1 MDPKEKFRE
10 ILREGALRFSAEEL
24 PLSIERPA
32 NPEHG
37 DYASNIALQLS
48 KRLRR
53 NPRQIAEEIAK
64 ASAPALAATGLF
76 EPLTVAGAGFLNIRV
91 KAEAKLE
98 GSRQVLDQGKDDGRV
113 KTEKEESI
121 QIEFVSANP
130 TGPLHVGHGRG
141 AAYGDSL
148 AKLLEFAGARVTR
161 EFYVNDAGRQMDILA
176 LSVWLRYLQMRNVDV
191 PFPEEGYRGDYVRD
205 IAARLAN
212 ENLAGKADFSGV
224 LPDADAEIDR
234 LIDLAK
240 RTLGDGWK
248 RVHRFALEAM
258 LADQREDLAAFRVS
272 FDQWSS
278 EQALHDNGLI
288 DKALRLLQARGHL
301 FEQGGA
307 LWFRSSAFGD
317 EKDRVVRRENGQYTY
332 FASDIA
338 YHLDKFERGFD
349 RVIDVWGADHHGY
362 VPRVKGALEAFGL
375 DPGRLEI
382 ALVQFAVLY
391 RNGEKLAMGKRSGE
405 FVTLRE
411 LREEVGNDAARF
423 FYVLRKS
430 DQHLDFDLDL
440 AKSESSDNP
449 VYYVQYAHARVCSVF
464 AQIEGWDFP
473 KNLSLEPLKSDR
485 ELLLAQRL
493 AELPELILAAAR
505 ERAPHSLAFYLREL
519 AAEFHSYYNA
529 ERILVDDEP
538 LGSARLALSAAVR
551 QALANGLSL
560 LGVSATDTRT
570 PSVISSRRARSRI
583 PPRPTSRRRGSRSSA
598 SSRASSRPICPTR
611 EPGTGYAWGRTPG
624 WRISTA
630 CARCWRRTE
639 STPAS

>member
-53 NPRQIAEEIAK
+53 NPRQIAEEIAR

-91 KAEAKLE
+91 KPEAKLE
-98 GSRQVLDQGKDDGRV
+98 VIRQVLEHGKDYGRV

-176 LSVWLRYLQMRNVDV
+176 LSVWLRYLQMRNMDV

-205 IAARLAN
+205 IAARLAD

-248 RVHRFALEAM
+248 RVHRFALDAM

-272 FDQWSS
+272 FDHWSS
-278 EQALHDNGLI
+278 EQALHDKGLI

-317 EKDRVVRRENGQYTY
+317 VKDRVVRRENGQYTY

-391 RNGEKLAMGKRSGE
+391 RNGEKVAMGKRSGE

-493 AELPELILAAAR
+493 AEFPELILTAAR
-505 ERAPHSLAFYLREL
+505 ERSPHSLAFYLREL
-519 AAEFHSYYNA
+519 AAEFHSYYND
-529 ERILVDDEP
+529 ERILVDDET
-538 LGSARLALSAAVR
+538 LRSARLALSAAVR
-551 QALANGLSL
+551 QTLANGLSL
-560 LGVSATDTRT
+560 LGVSA
-570 PSVISSRRARSRI
+570 P
-583 PPRPTSRRRGSRSSA
+583 
-598 SSRASSRPICPTR
+598 
-611 EPGTGYAWGRTPG
+611 EKM
-624 WRISTA
+624 
-630 CARCWRRTE
+630 
-639 STPAS
+639 

>member
-10 ILREGALRFSAEEL
+10 ILREGALRFSAEEI

-91 KAEAKLE
+91 KPEAKLE
-98 GSRQVLDQGKDDGRV
+98 VIRQVLEHGKDYGRV

-176 LSVWLRYLQMRNVDV
+176 LSVWLRYLQMRNMDV

-248 RVHRFALEAM
+248 RVHRFALDAM

-272 FDQWSS
+272 FDHWSS
-278 EQALHDNGLI
+278 EQALHDKGLI

-317 EKDRVVRRENGQYTY
+317 VKDRVVRRENGQYTY

-375 DPGRLEI
+375 DPDKLEI

-391 RNGEKLAMGKRSGE
+391 RNGEKVAMGKRSGE

-493 AELPELILAAAR
+493 AEFPELILTAAR

-519 AAEFHSYYNA
+519 AAEFHSYYND
-529 ERILVDDEP
+529 ERILVDDET
-538 LGSARLALSAAVR
+538 LRSARLALSAAVR
-551 QALANGLSL
+551 QTLANGLSL
-560 LGVSATDTRT
+560 LGVSA
-570 PSVISSRRARSRI
+570 P
-583 PPRPTSRRRGSRSSA
+583 
-598 SSRASSRPICPTR
+598 
-611 EPGTGYAWGRTPG
+611 EKM
-624 WRISTA
+624 
-630 CARCWRRTE
+630 
-639 STPAS
+639 